1 MTRNFKYFFF
11 VVISTII
18 STSVFAQRIE
28 SFYISATEIEKKLSD
43 DYIGIIQESLN
54 LSKDCELV
62 EKNANRVLVD
72 DFGYT
77 HKRYSQYYKGIK
89 IEETDIIIHLFDN
102 KLSSVNG
109 EYLQLS
115 YLDTTK
121 NISFNLARNIA
132 LDFLIK
138 TIPGCSQNDTF
149 LSSESTFEVTICNNK
164 LDQED
169 TSIHL
174 CYKFDVL
181 VEGMSIH
188 YLFYVDAKTGDV
200 VNYIPLL
207 LNEVGQAAT
216 RYSGNR
222 DISTS
227 YNGTKY
233 VLHDNTRGSGIE
245 TYNLQH
251 STNLSNAI
259 DFTDDDNAWTA
270 GEFHNVNKDDGAL
283 DAHWGAMMTYDYFK
297 NVHGRNS
304 YDNLNSKLKNY
315 VHYGSAYDNAGWSF
329 ANNAMIY
336 GDGGTIF
343 DILTS
348 LDVIGHEIAHGVCQY
363 SAELIYQGESGAIN
377 ESLSDIWGA
386 CIEEYAAPE
395 KQQWLMGEDIV
406 KYGSAL
412 RNMSNPKSVDSPQP
426 NTYKGTYWKNTEDV
440 SWANDYGGVHTNS
453 GVMNYWFYL
462 LSEGGYGTNDKGW
475 NYSVSGISM
484 NKAAKIVYRAET
496 VYMTQNTN
504 FINARE
510 YTIAAAKDIYGS
522 NSQEVQSVKDAW
534 YAVGVWADLYIRDSV
549 SDNGLVPSNVH
560 YMWESPDIWIEDL
573 DGNVG
578 NPHGNSI
585 CNVCVRI
592 WNRNDIAS
600 SGKERLFINW
610 AKAGCDLQWDL
621 NWTGGTHFPC
631 GDNPV
636 TGGVVG
642 SANGMLIQSIPAHG
656 STVVRIPWVTP
667 MAEDY
672 QNCTQFNA
680 ELWHFCLVAR
690 VHDGKDIVGES
701 SAPGGMGNFV
711 NDNNNVAWKNISI
724 LDAQYNTAVVSFS
737 NPFDYLQRFRLHF
750 RTRPNK
756 AGDII
761 FKHADVLIRL
771 DDELVRLWKDG
782 GGVCVGGKYLGENR
796 FLVQEPAFY
805 LENIVMPIG
814 RHYTVEAGVR
824 FFTQTNPLCNEFE
837 FDIIEE
843 GEKEIIGGEHYLAI
857 KDPQK
862 RFKAVALEDKTVLS
876 GDSTSFTAQTITEDA
891 QYTWFNTAGDT
902 LAVGELLQTAQNA
915 TRQYILE
922 VVSDADNYKD
932 VDTVTVTVRRAAITA
947 LTPNPANNQTVV
959 SYRLASDVTSATI
972 VIANATGQV
981 LYSAPL
987 DVTQTTHTVNLLAI
1001 PTGQYTVRIESQGSP
1016 LDSKTLIVY

>member
-1 MTRNFKYFFF
+1 M
-11 VVISTII
+11 
-18 STSVFAQRIE
+18 
-28 SFYISATEIEKKLSD
+28 
-43 DYIGIIQESLN
+43 
-54 LSKDCELV
+54 
-62 EKNANRVLVD
+62 
-72 DFGYT
+72 
-77 HKRYSQYYKGIK
+77 
-89 IEETDIIIHLFDN
+89 
-102 KLSSVNG
+102 
-109 EYLQLS
+109 
-115 YLDTTK
+115 
-121 NISFNLARNIA
+121 
-132 LDFLIK
+132 
-138 TIPGCSQNDTF
+138 
-149 LSSESTFEVTICNNK
+149 
-164 LDQED
+164 
-169 TSIHL
+169 

-181 VEGMSIH
+181 VEGMPIH

-200 VNYIPLL
+200 VNYISLL
-207 LNEVGQAAT
+207 PNEVGQAAT

-222 DISTS
+222 NISTS
-227 YNGTKY
+227 YNGTEY
-233 VLHDNTRGSGIE
+233 VLRDNTRGSGIE

-251 STNLSNAI
+251 STNISNAV

-270 GEFHNVNKDDGAL
+270 VEFHNVNKDDGAL
-283 DAHWGAMMTYDYFK
+283 DAQWGAMMTYDYFK

-329 ANNAMIY
+329 ANNVMIY

-406 KYGSAL
+406 KFGSAL

-426 NTYKGTYWKNTEDV
+426 NTYKGIYWENTEDV
-440 SWANDYGGVHTNS
+440 SWTNDYGGVHTNS

-475 NYSVSGISM
+475 DYSVSGISM

-560 YMWESPDIWIEDL
+560 YMWDSPDIWIEDAN
-573 DGNVG
+573 GNVC
-578 NPHGNSI
+578 NPHGNTL
-585 CNVCVRI
+585 CYVCVRI
-592 WNRNDIAS
+592 WNKSDVS
-600 SGKERLFINW
+600 SCGGERLFLNW
-610 AKAGCDLQWDL
+610 AKAGCDLRWDY
-621 NWTGGTHFPC
+621 NWTGNNYFDC
-631 GDNPV
+631 GNSPV
-636 TGGVVG
+636 MGEVINT
-642 SANGMLIQSIPAHG
+642 ANGIPIPSIAAHQSI
-656 STVVRIPWVTP
+656 VVRIPWFTP
-667 MAEDY
+667 IAEDY
-672 QNCTQFNA
+672 QNCTQFDA
-680 ELWHFCLVAR
+680 DRWHFCLVAR
-690 VHDGKDIVGES
+690 IHDGDEILYENS
-701 SAPGGMGNFV
+701 SNADMATFTTH
-711 NDNNNVAWKNISI
+711 NNNVAWKNISI
-724 LDAQYNTAVVSFS
+724 LDAQYNSAVVSFS
-737 NPFDYLQRFRLHF
+737 NPFDYLQRFRLRF
-750 RTRPNK
+750 NTKPNK

-761 FKHADVLIRL
+761 LKHADVLINL
-771 DDELVRLWKDG
+771 DDELMDLWKNG
-782 GGVCVGGKYLGENR
+782 GGICIGGKYLGGNR
-796 FLVQEPAFY
+796 FLVNEPDFS

-824 FFTQTNPLCNEFE
+824 FFTQTTPLCNEFE

-862 RFKAVALEDKTVLS
+862 RFKAVALEDITVLS

-891 QYTWFNTAGDT
+891 QYTWFSTTGDT
-902 LAVGELLQTAQNA
+902 LAIGDLLQTSQN
-915 TRQYILE
+915 TSRQYILE
-922 VVSDADNYKD
+922 VVSDADKYKD
-932 VDTVTVTVRRAAITA
+932 VDTVTVTVHRAVITA
-947 LTPNPANNQTVV
+947 LIPNPANNQTVV
-959 SYRLASDVTSATI
+959 SYRLASDVTSATV

-987 DVTQTTHTVNLLAI
+987 DVTQANHAVNLRAI
-1001 PTGQYTVRIESQGSP
+1001 PTGQYAVRIESQGSP